1 MRRIFATSG
10 NPIRVRVR
18 ASRGRQAGLLV
29 LLTAL
34 ALALPPARTARAQAI
49 TGSVDGTIRDA
60 SGGVLP
66 GVTITLT
73 GPSLQ
78 RASET
83 TTTAEDG
90 TYRLPL
96 IPPGVYSVTAELSGF
111 TMQRRD
117 DVEVALHRQTTLDFT
132 MSLAKVS
139 ESVVVSAVAPVVEVT
154 RSDTSS
160 RVSQHTIESLPLNGR
175 NFTDLIT
182 LVPGARPDPT
192 QAQGTNISIF
202 GERGSALSF
211 LVDGAENNN
220 PLNGGPQ
227 LRYPEDA
234 IKEFEVITSGYQAE
248 FGRAQGGVANIITRS
263 GTNSFMGRGFYFARN
278 DSLDSSNVANQ
289 APPRLT
295 RNQEGATLGGPI
307 KRDKAF
313 FFGSFEKLN
322 ETRGVNIDQSKIPAF
337 VIQGIATPGG
347 TENFGIGPKTSAF
360 NGFGKFDY
368 NLTTNNHLTFS
379 VDRSTNDV
387 TGQISSPVAGT
398 IALPS
403 AAATE
408 TTPATAYIARET
420 AIFGNNTFLES
431 TGTFIRGEDGLNM
444 NQTARS
450 EPLLLLLRSGFLQT
464 GAPFGGQVDR
474 VSDRAELT
482 QALTHYVNDW
492 GGDHQFKVGW
502 DFNHLRLTGYN
513 QVTNDVEYSAAFLDP
528 NQAQV
533 MAQRFQTLGFAQS
546 AARFFTL
553 SANPNGSLNV
563 DMTDNQ
569 MSGYAQDTWHPV
581 PDVTV
586 NAGLRYDWSSLFA
599 DAKKDLSPRV
609 GIAWDVAGRHTT
621 IVKADWGIFYD
632 RNLLSA
638 AATVPEKGGV
648 FTKSAFDVA
657 LPRLGSDY
665 TDSLIDLVITSGFP
679 LGNGARTPPEN
690 PTYLPVANALRADPL
705 ALYKLLG
712 ISVPNPAVPPIVT
725 AANLQQLSG
734 LTPAQAIAKLETA
747 FPGTDWQFFNVPGGS
762 IVGNQ
767 VLSFFPRGP
776 LDLTRQVSQYSGDR
790 TPYTHSFSVG
800 VDQQLGGDFSLTIRY
815 VHQRTRDLLTRR
827 IINLYN
833 VPPGNPNFGKT
844 TDGGPQISAVTYD
857 GLVNYDGV
865 IIAFNK
871 RLSHHYQ
878 FGLSYTGSRAR
889 DNLLTGDVGSTFAN
903 NNNPGLDY
911 GPSNLSVPHVFVANG
926 TVTLPWDVNLG
937 GIAYWRSG
945 SVFSPRGIQD
955 LDGDGLVDQRD
966 TTQPRNAF
974 RTNPYADVDLRGE
987 KVVKLPGGQQISVL
1001 AEAFNLFNRA
1011 NVASVNGVEG
1021 PSFGQ
1026 PVSFLSGREIQIGV
1040 RYAFGG

>member
-1 MRRIFATSG
+1 M
-10 NPIRVRVR
+10 
-18 ASRGRQAGLLV
+18 LL
-29 LLTAL
+29 L
-34 ALALPPARTARAQAI
+34 PAREARAQVT
-49 TGSVDGTIRDA
+49 TGWVAGTIRDA

-66 GVTITLT
+66 GVTVTLT
-73 GPSLQ
+73 GAALQ
-78 RASET
+78 RASLT
-83 TTTAEDG
+83 ATTAADG
-90 TYRLPL
+90 TYRLSL
-96 IPPGVYSVTAELSGF
+96 IPPGTYSVQVVLSGF
-111 TMQRRD
+111 TTQKRD
-117 DVEVALHRQTTLDFT
+117 DVEVALNRQTTLDFT
-132 MSLAKVS
+132 LSIAKVS
-139 ESVVVSAVAPVVEVT
+139 ESVEVSAVAPVVEVT
-154 RSDTSS
+154 RSDTST

-211 LVDGAENNN
+211 LVDGAENND

-263 GTNSFMGRGFYFARN
+263 GTNNFMGRGFWFYRN
-278 DSLDSSNVANQ
+278 DAMDSSNVAGQ
-289 APPRLT
+289 APPKLI

-307 KRDKAF
+307 KRDKAYF
-313 FFGSFEKLN
+313 FASFEKLN

-337 VIQGIATPGG
+337 VIQGLATPGG
-347 TENFGIGPKTSAF
+347 KEDFGIGPKTAGY

-368 NLTTNNHLTFS
+368 NLTTNNHFTFS

-403 AAATE
+403 AAAT
-408 TTPATAYIARET
+408 TSTPATAYIARET
-420 AIFGNNTFLES
+420 AIFGNNTFLET
-431 TGTFIRGEDGLNM
+431 TGTFIRGESGNNL
-444 NQTARS
+444 NQTTRS

-464 GAPFGGQVDR
+464 GAPFGGRVDR
-474 VSDRAELT
+474 VSDRAELS
-482 QALTHYVNDW
+482 QSLTHYVNGW
-492 GGDHQFKVGW
+492 GGDHQFKFGY
-502 DFNHLRLTGYN
+502 DFNHLRVTGSS
-513 QVTNDVEYSAAFLDP
+513 QVTNDVEYSAAFLSP
-528 NQAQV
+528 NQAQI
-533 MAQRFQTLGFAQS
+533 MAQQFATLGFAQP

-569 MSGYAQDTWHPV
+569 IAGYAQDTWKPI
-581 PDVTV
+581 PDVTL
-586 NAGLRYDWSSLFA
+586 NLGLRYDWASLFGG
-599 DAKKDLSPRV
+599 AKKDVSPRL
-609 GIAWDVAGRHTT
+609 GFAWDVGGRHTT
-621 IVKADWGIFYD
+621 IVKADWGLFFD

-657 LPRLGSDY
+657 LPRLGATY

-679 LGNGARTPPEN
+679 TAGGGRTPAEN
-690 PTYLPVANALRADPL
+690 PIYTPMANALRADPL

-712 ISVPNPAVPPIVT
+712 ISVPNPNVPPIVT
-725 AANLQQLSG
+725 AANIQQLSG
-734 LTPAQAIAKLETA
+734 LTPDQAIAKLKTA

-762 IVGNQ
+762 IVGDQ

-776 LDLTRQVSQYSGDR
+776 LDLTRQVSQYSQDK
-790 TPYTHSFSVG
+790 TPYTNSFSIG
-800 VDQQLGGDFSLTIRY
+800 VDQQIGSDFSLSVRY
-815 VHQRTRDLLTRR
+815 VRQRTRDLLTRR

-865 IIAFNK
+865 IVAFNK

-889 DNLLTGDVGSTFAN
+889 DNLLTGNVGSTFAN

-911 GPSNLSVPHVFVANG
+911 GPSNLSVPHVFVGNG
-926 TVTLPWDVNLG
+926 TVTLPWDVNFG
-937 GIAYWRSG
+937 AIVYWRSG

-966 TTQPRNAF
+966 TTVPRNSF
-974 RTNPYADVDLRGE
+974 RTKAYADIDLRGE
-987 KVVKLPGGQQISVL
+987 KVVRLPGGQQISIL

-1026 PVSFLSGREIQIGV
+1026 PVSFLPGREIQIGI
-1040 RYAFGG
+1040 RYLFGS